1 MSPESESIH
10 AQLNVHERTDGRL
23 LITLVHQN
31 QQEGQQRLT
40 QLAERFTTAINKT
53 IPEGAEKEA
62 KATIIQN
69 GTRSSELEI
78 AFTAN
83 RENLIRVEKALLQ
96 ERGLTNYMQVQRP
109 TEKDYNEDLKRATP
123 FIVAYQ
129 EPNGRENIAGRYKKE
144 VEAYAAVA
152 EKAQEKPQT
161 QVSAYMEIKTPEGA
175 KKVELAHYDQES
187 QKVVATPEF
196 GKRVEEQQKQQEI
209 QDRTQQITL
218 ASAKANTGDIKVVDG
233 DGNTVARTEYTVE
246 VSTNGQ
252 TKLRKESQYDQDK
265 LTREGTSGKE
275 LQTAMNK
282 EVASATGAGK
292 GNLDGADLKDT
303 KQDIS
308 QEQEA
313 KRGLSM

>member
-1 MSPESESIH
+1 M
-10 AQLNVHERTDGRL
+10 
-23 LITLVHQN
+23 
-31 QQEGQQRLT
+31 
-40 QLAERFTTAINKT
+40 
-53 IPEGAEKEA
+53 
-62 KATIIQN
+62 
-69 GTRSSELEI
+69 
-78 AFTAN
+78 
-83 RENLIRVEKALLQ
+83 
-96 ERGLTNYMQVQRP
+96 
-109 TEKDYNEDLKRATP
+109 
-123 FIVAYQ
+123 
-129 EPNGRENIAGRYKKE
+129 
-144 VEAYAAVA
+144 
-152 EKAQEKPQT
+152 
-161 QVSAYMEIKTPEGA
+161 
-175 KKVELAHYDQES
+175 
-187 QKVVATPEF
+187 
-196 GKRVEEQQKQQEI
+196 
-209 QDRTQQITL
+209 
-218 ASAKANTGDIKVVDG
+218 VDG